1 MTVLSSHTMACTAGI
16 FPPPGKQLLTAS
28 LDSSLVLWNPAAS
41 SHEFK
46 SSIFYPPH
54 APELD
59 PAVHGITSLAIA
71 PSGLVACGSANGRI
85 RLIAMPRGECVQ
97 TLDAHDKGESVEAL
111 VFMDLLG
118 GRDGG
123 KGVVL
128 VSASTDGQCFVFDAT
143 TGRGRAMM
151 RHPAA
156 VTALTPHP
164 APSQHLITTA
174 CTDGSLRTWDVRNGI
189 LLAEHTGHPG
199 AVLGVSVGKAP
210 DGDSP
215 LGLPEPQLVV
225 SAGEE
230 GASLIWRV

>member
-1 MTVLSSHTMACTAGI
+1 MTVLSSHTMACTSGL
-16 FPPPGKQLLTAS
+16 FPPSGKQLLTSS
-28 LDSSLVLWNPAAS
+28 LDSSLIMWNPAAS
-41 SHEFK
+41 NYDFK
-46 SSIFYPPH
+46 SSVFYPPH

-59 PAVHGITSLAIA
+59 PSVHGITSLAIA
-71 PSGLVACGSANGRI
+71 PSGLVAVGSANGRI

-97 TLDAHDKGESVEAL
+97 TLDAHAKNESVEAL
-111 VFMDLLG
+111 VFVDLLG

-128 VSASTDGQCFVFDAT
+128 VSASTDGQCFVFDAV

-151 RHPAA
+151 KHPAA
-156 VTALTPHP
+156 VTALAPHP

-174 CTDGSLRTWDVRNGI
+174 CMDGSLRTWDVRGGQ

-199 AVLGVSVGKAP
+199 AVLGVSVGNAP

-215 LGLPEPQLVV
+215 LGLPKPQLII